1 MVFGKSSLLG
11 KVSAAVAEEDGLLGV
26 VPLGVA
32 RHAVV
37 ADRGLAALRALV
49 HLVLVPA
56 VLHQRL
62 VVRELEGG

>member
-1 MVFGKSSLLG
+1 MVFCEPPLLG
-11 KVSAAVAEEDGLLGV
+11 KVSATVAEEDRLLGV

-62 VVRELEGG
+62 IVRELKDV